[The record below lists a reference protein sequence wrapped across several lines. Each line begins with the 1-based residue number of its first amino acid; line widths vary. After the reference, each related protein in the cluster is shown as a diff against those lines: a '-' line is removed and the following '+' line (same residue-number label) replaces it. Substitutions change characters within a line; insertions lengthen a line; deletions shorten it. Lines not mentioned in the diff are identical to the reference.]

1 MKKNLRVR
9 QQALDLCNVGLV
21 REAFLAQVAQALG
34 VLLGQDVA
42 AANMSALD
50 LAALGN
56 LESLLCTAV
65 RLDLRH
71 IRLNSS
77 LYVASVE

>member
-1 MKKNLRVR
+1 MLQPQNIPIEI
-9 QQALDLCNVGLV
+9 GL
-21 REAFLAQVAQALG
+21 FTPNAQWV
-34 VLLGQDVA
+34 DVT

-65 RLDLRH
+65 RFDLRH
-71 IRLNSS
+71 VI
-77 LYVASVE
+77 